1 MNIYFVRHGESE
13 LNATR
18 IHQNATT
25 PLSAL
30 GQQQAVA
37 VAERLSHLP
46 IDQLISSHYT
56 RAQSTALAIS
66 KKTNLPVTTCEL
78 FHEVDRPSALHGL
91 HYQDPF
97 AQKTLDIIRKNHTD
111 KNYRHS
117 DEETFYQAVARAEQ
131 AMEYIRQLRF
141 EDVVIVSHG
150 TFLRLLVSRMMF
162 GDMFNHALFEKMSGF
177 QISNAG
183 ITHCTYLD
191 GEFRLVS
198 WNDRSHFA

>member
-25 PLSAL
+25 PLSPL
-30 GQQQAVA
+30 GNQQAEA
-37 VAERLSHLP
+37 VAKRLSHLP

-56 RAQSTALAIS
+56 RAHSTAQAIS
-66 KKTNLPVTTCEL
+66 KAVNLPVTICEL

-97 AQKTLDIIRKNHTD
+97 AQKTLDRIRKNHSD

-117 DEETFYQAVARAEQ
+117 DEETFYHAVERADQAL
-131 AMEYIRQLRF
+131 EYIRGLSHS
-141 EDVVIVSHG
+141 EVVIVSHG
-150 TFLRLLVSRMMF
+150 TFLRLLISRMIF
-162 GDMFNHALFEKMSGF
+162 DDMFNHALFEKMSNF

-183 ITHCTYLD
+183 ITHCTYQD